1 MKPTGQHSK
10 FRSKAKIP
18 NDSPRSEARPAKN
31 DNTLLALSCGDYSAT
46 AKAIRKILPDGSS
59 QEICGGLK
67 LQAFVRTLGGD
78 NETILIQLVIKV
90 VTGETV
96 ELLVAPSD
104 FNNPSRLIDKLLDRG
119 WPVFDKVETRRM
131 LAEIQLR
138 YPPRQIVWQTALPGW
153 HKALQDEPYLYV
165 TNRGTFK
172 SAESV
177 TDVVLS
183 AGVNAGFDSEGELNS
198 WNENIGQLCVG
209 NPLLQFCVCH
219 ALASL
224 LLRFSGLPNF
234 GFLIVGNSK
243 TGKTI
248 SMRIAASVFGNSSF
262 VLNWNATV
270 NALDLM
276 ARSRADSL
284 LILDE
289 LAEGDPKAVSESI
302 YRLMNGASKQRL
314 GTDGE
319 LESAPLFRGLVLASG
334 ELDLREH
341 LKQSGIDVKQGQ
353 LTRLISIPVPEDCGV
368 FKTLHGH
375 ATGSALG
382 GTFAQSTNVHFG
394 ALAPDFI
401 NHLVKEQEALRVD
414 IPIRVRKVANQLL
427 GFLGEIPDR
436 GAYHSVAQSFA
447 LVAIAGELAIE
458 NKLLTWDRF
467 IANKA
472 VKKCFLAWA
481 RYDQKNKVFSE
492 QDVLIF
498 FQNYFRS
505 EAGGKF
511 TPFRGHDSENEGEL
525 AGYMHVLDGVNV
537 YLVKPSYFESILCR
551 QFGKSMA
558 VGMLLQRNLLL
569 TGARGTPTRQLTL
582 PKTRQCGGQTKAS
595 YYVIREEIMR
605 V

>member
-10 FRSKAKIP
+10 FRSKARIP
-18 NDSPRSEARPAKN
+18 SNPPRSEARPTKS
-31 DNTLLALSCGDYSAT
+31 DNTLLALSCGHFSVT
-46 AKAIRKILPDGSS
+46 AKAIRKILPDGSA

-78 NETILIQLVIKV
+78 HETILIQLVIEV

-138 YPPRQIVWQTALPGW
+138 YPPRKIVWQTTLPGW
-153 HKALQDEPYLYV
+153 QKALQKEPYLYV

-172 SAESV
+172 SAENV

-183 AGVNAGFDSEGELNS
+183 AGVNAGFDSEGDLNA

-209 NPLLQFCVCH
+209 NSWLQFCVCH
-219 ALASL
+219 ALASS

-234 GFLIVGNSK
+234 GFIIVGNSK

-248 SMRIAASVFGNSSF
+248 SLRIAASVFGNSSF

-276 ARSRADSL
+276 ARSRGDSL

-289 LAEGDPKAVSESI
+289 LAEGESKTVSESI

-319 LESAPLFRGLVLASG
+319 LDSAPLFRGLVLASG

-353 LTRLISIPVPEDCGV
+353 LTRLISIPVPEGCGV

-382 GTFAQSTNVHFG
+382 GTFAQRTNEHFG
-394 ALAPDFI
+394 SLAPAFI
-401 NHLVKEQEALRVD
+401 RHLVKEQEALQVA
-414 IPIRVRKVANQLL
+414 IPIRVRKAANQLL
-427 GFLGEIPDR
+427 SFLDEIPDR
-436 GAYHSVAQSFA
+436 GTYDSVAQSFA

-458 NKLLTWDRF
+458 KKLLAWDRF
-467 IANKA
+467 VANKA

-481 RYDQKNKVFSE
+481 RYDQKNKIFSE
-492 QDVLIF
+492 QDVLRS

-505 EAGGKF
+505 EADGKF
-511 TPFRGHDSENEGEL
+511 TPFRGHGSATDGEL
-525 AGYMHVLDGVNV
+525 AGYMHVLEGVSV
-537 YLVKPSYFESILCR
+537 YLVKPTYFESILCR
-551 QFGKSMA
+551 QFGKSLA
-558 VGMLLQRNLLL
+558 VRMLLQRNLLL
-569 TGARGTPTRQLTL
+569 TGARGTPTRQLTV
-582 PKTRQCGGQTKAS
+582 PKTRQLGGQTKAS
-595 YYVIREEIMR
+595 YYVIREEIVRM
-605 V
+605 